1 MYPDGFAS
9 IAVFVVFVAPGIM
22 FTTVR
27 VALVGVRAADLS
39 AAGRVLEALFVGVL
53 FDVLYALIFFSF
65 VRDLVDN
72 PAKTLRHF
80 DFVQVVGAVVVL
92 LIIPAGVAALS
103 GLRIR
108 RVAVDA
114 EDAEEIRKRSAN
126 RARRRAAIAKRLGF
140 YVANNYRS
148 IPVAWD
154 FKALKHAQAQFVR
167 VRMED
172 GRFYGGYYGEGSY
185 MSTYPHPRDIFISNL
200 WRLEADGSFKHEIVA
215 SRGIWLPIT
224 DRCAVEWV
232 DVPAQPTIEEVK

>member
-9 IAVFVVFVAPGIM
+9 IAVFVLFVAPGIM

-27 VALVGVRAADLS
+27 VALVGVRTTDLS

-53 FDVLYALIFFSF
+53 FDALYALIFFSF
-65 VRDLVDN
+65 VRDLLMN
-72 PAKTLRHF
+72 PSTTLRHV
-80 DFVQVVGAVVVL
+80 DFGEIVSAIVVL
-92 LIIPAGVAALS
+92 LIVPAGVAALS

-108 RVAVDA
+108 RLAVDA
-114 EDAEEIRKRSAN
+114 KDAAEIRKRAAE
-126 RARRRAAIAKRLGF
+126 RARRREAIARRLGF

-154 FKALKHAQAQFVR
+154 YKALEHAQAQFVR

-172 GRFYGGYYGEGSY
+172 GRFYGGYYGGGSY

-200 WRLEADGSFKHEIVA
+200 WRVDSDGTFKHEIAA

-224 DRCAVEWV
+224 DRCAVEWIEAPV
-232 DVPAQPTIEEVK
+232 QPSIEEVK